1 MITHAV
7 IIGCSPMR
15 VVHNPSNQGR
25 ETSRKALRAQ
35 LNPQHLVVVL
45 KIESIHK
52 HDFEIISS
60 KHYLMSLLL
69 TRKKEEEEE
78 MVQSSQMR
86 GIKTKEGGKVL
97 KPLHVGAL
105 PFHFPLMHLR
115 ILEPFV

>member
-1 MITHAV
+1 
-7 IIGCSPMR
+7 MR

-78 MVQSSQMR
+78 DEMVQISQMR

-105 PFHFPLMHLR
+105 PFHFPLIHLR

>member
-1 MITHAV
+1 
-7 IIGCSPMR
+7 MR

-78 MVQSSQMR
+78 EMVQTSQKSESSPTTTP
-86 GIKTKEGGKVL
+86 GIDKLEKT
-97 KPLHVGAL
+97 
-105 PFHFPLMHLR
+105 R
-115 ILEPFV
+115 I